1 MVKSMDFA
9 QRLADLR
16 QQSPEQWAK
25 RANVVLPPLA
35 TGVLI
40 LAIAYQLSGL
50 TWTLLSGPTLDEPA
64 PIIAS
69 GTTGSTAR
77 PDASSYAAL
86 QGWKP
91 FGEPPEPGAA
101 PVVEAVVDAPDTTL
115 NLQLWGVHGASD
127 AASGTDEPE
136 IGAAFISSGRGEQK
150 VYYVGDTIEGGS
162 GATLHSVYYDR
173 VLLNRG
179 GRLETL
185 RLPQDLAAAAP
196 TTIRRP
202 DFQPTP
208 TAAPPAASIRE
219 VISDNAARFTEVI
232 RIVPDMRG
240 GQMSGFRLTPGR
252 DREAFAALG
261 LRPGDVLTEVNGM
274 ILNDPQTAAQVF
286 SALGET
292 SMANVTVLRDGNP
305 QVLTIDMSQIES
317 LTENLQ

>member
-1 MVKSMDFA
+1 MDFA

-16 QQSPEQWAK
+16 QQSPEQWVK
-25 RANVVLPPLA
+25 RANVLLPPLV
-35 TGVLI
+35 TGI
-40 LAIAYQLSGL
+40 LVVAIAYQLADL
-50 TWTLLSGPTLDEPA
+50 TWTLLSGPVLDAPA
-64 PIIAS
+64 SVVAPGS
-69 GTTGSTAR
+69 TNSTAR
-77 PDASSYAAL
+77 PQPSSYAAL
-86 QGWKP
+86 RGWRP
-91 FGEPPEPGAA
+91 FGEPPDPSA
-101 PVVEAVVDAPDTTL
+101 PVVQAVVDAPDTTL
-115 NLQLWGVHGASD
+115 NLQLWGVHGATD
-127 AASGTDEPE
+127 AASGIDEPQV
-136 IGAAFISSGRGEQK
+136 GAAFISSGRGEQK

-179 GRLETL
+179 GKLETL

-196 TTIRRP
+196 ATVQRP
-202 DFQPTP
+202 DFRQPV
-208 TAAPPAASIRE
+208 APRPSAASIRE

-240 GQMSGFRLTPGR
+240 GQMAGFRLTPGR

-261 LRPGDVLTEVNGM
+261 LEPGDVLTEVNGM
-274 ILNDPQTAAQVF
+274 LLNDPQTAAQVF
-286 SALGET
+286 TALGEA